1 MVARKG
7 KKEGR
12 KVKSL
17 GVKVVS
23 AAQAKVV
30 KGGPTAVELRPLG
43 VNWGDGKVAIN
54 WGDATAKQ

>member
-1 MVARKG
+1 MVARKR

-17 GVKVVS
+17 GVKAVS

-30 KGGPTAVELRPLG
+30 KGGPTAVEFRPLE
-43 VNWGDGKVAIN
+43 VNWGDGRVGTN
-54 WGDATAKQ
+54 WGGGTAKQ